1 MVLTLIQLY
10 AVFQLIMVPKHISV
24 RAGLLQKHINKYRA
38 SYHQKDISRIP
49 DDALDALK
57 HELTILEE
65 AYPELVTK
73 NSPTQRVAG
82 VPLKIL
88 TKVRHKV
95 TQWSFNDIFS
105 EEELCLFDERVKK
118 ILTKKFKKEIIPTYV
133 CELKIDGLKI
143 VLTYR
148 AGALVLAATR
158 GNGVVGE
165 NVTHTIATIPS
176 VPVRLTRAVDIIV
189 EGEVYMT
196 LAGFLS
202 LNKKREKSG
211 EQPFANPRNAAAGS
225 IRQLD
230 PAVAQERPLAFFCY
244 DLDYTREQFPSTQT
258 EELSYLASLGFQVNP
273 YARHAKTINDIV
285 AYWKHWQGSARKKE
299 NYHID
304 GVAIKV
310 EEHIYQEALGYTGK
324 APRFA
329 IAFKF
334 PPEQTTT
341 VVKDITLQVGRTGVL
356 TPVAH
361 LQPVIV
367 AGSTVSRATLHN
379 EDFIRERDIRIGD
392 TVIVQKAGD
401 IIPEIVQVLPEFRT
415 KKEKPWRFPMQSTL
429 CGGDGA
435 IERIKGEAAHRC
447 KALHSF
453 AQQERKLIHFASKAA
468 LSIDGLGVK
477 TVSLLFSKGLV
488 SDFDDF
494 FELTED
500 ELIALPGFEE
510 VSAKKLIT
518 SIEKAKQQSLHI
530 LLIGLSIPHIGVET
544 ALLLSKKYQSLNAL
558 QKAKEEDLANIDGIG
573 SIVAR
578 AAVEWFSTPA
588 NKSLLTRLCKHM
600 ILKAHHTDTVNG
612 VFEGSTVVFTGSLD
626 RLSREE
632 AKNLVRRAG
641 GKVSQSVSNKTSFVV
656 VGKDSGSKR
665 AQALAL
671 HIPILSEEDFL
682 SRTRDML

>member
-1 MVLTLIQLY
+1 
-10 AVFQLIMVPKHISV
+10 MVPKHIMA
-24 RAGLLQKHINKYRA
+24 RAHLLQKYIRAYRTEYHEKDA
-38 SYHQKDISRIP
+38 SSIS
-49 DDALDALK
+49 DDALDSLK
-57 HELTILEE
+57 HELVLLEE

-73 NSPTQRVAG
+73 DSPTQRVAG
-82 VPLKIL
+82 APLKIL
-88 TKVRHKV
+88 SKVKHKIP
-95 TQWSFNDIFS
+95 QWSFNDIFT
-105 EEELCLFDERVKK
+105 EEELHLFDERVRK
-118 ILTKKFKKEIIPTYV
+118 ILAKKFQKDVAPTYA

-148 AGALVLAATR
+148 AGVLVLAATR

-176 VPVRLTRAVDIIV
+176 VPLRLTRKVDIIA

-196 LAGFLS
+196 IAGFLA

-244 DLDYTREQFPSTQT
+244 DLAYTSEQFPSTQT

-273 YARHAKTINDIV
+273 HARHAKIIDDIV
-285 AYWKHWQGSARKKE
+285 AYWRHWQGPARKKE

-310 EEHIYQEALGYTGK
+310 EEHTYQKALGYTGK

-361 LQPVIV
+361 LQPVTV

-379 EDFIRERDIRIGD
+379 EDFIREKDIRIGD

-401 IIPEIVQVLPEFRT
+401 IIPEIVHVLSQFRT
-415 KKEKPWRFPMQSTL
+415 GKEKPWKFPVQSPL

-435 IERIKGEAAHRC
+435 IERVKGEAAHRC
-447 KALHSF
+447 KASHSF

-468 LSIDGLGVK
+468 LAIDGLGAR
-477 TVSLLFSKGLV
+477 TVSLLLSKGLV

-500 ELIALPGFEE
+500 ELTALPGFEK
-510 VSAKKLIT
+510 VSAKKLIM
-518 SIEKAKQQSLHI
+518 SIAKARQQSLHT
-530 LLIGLSIPHIGVET
+530 LLVGLSIPHVGAET
-544 ALLLSKKYQSLNAL
+544 ALLLSKKYHSLNAL
-558 QKAKEEDLANIDGIG
+558 QNVKEEDLACIDGIG
-573 SIVAR
+573 PIVAC
-578 AAVEWFSTPA
+578 AVVAWFSTPE
-588 NKSLLTRLCKHM
+588 NKALLARLCKH
-600 ILKAHHTDTVNG
+600 ITLKAGNTKISGG
-612 VFEGSTVVFTGSLD
+612 VFEGSTVVFTGSFNH
-626 RLSREE
+626 LSREE
-632 AKNLVRRAG
+632 VQDIVRRAG
-641 GKVSQSVSNKTSFVV
+641 GKVSQSVSSKTTYVV
-656 VGKDSGSKR
+656 VGKDPGSKR

-682 SRTRDML
+682 ARVRDML